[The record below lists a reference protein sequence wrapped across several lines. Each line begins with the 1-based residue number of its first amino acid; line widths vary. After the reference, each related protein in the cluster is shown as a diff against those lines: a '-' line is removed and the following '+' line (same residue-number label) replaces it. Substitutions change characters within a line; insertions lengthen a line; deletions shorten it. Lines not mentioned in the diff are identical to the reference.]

1 MSGLETTI
9 WYMLGYI
16 SMPIIFLVG
25 FAASAILACFLLNRF
40 SKES

>member
-16 SMPIIFLVG
+16 SMPVIFLVG
-25 FAASAILACFLLNRF
+25 FTASAILACFLLNRF